1 MALRKMLTSVA
12 SPCSI
17 NLFHTCIRVCDVGGR
32 GSGAGRG
39 GGGGGSIRESGGK
52 LGEMAAAKEDE
63 YFYKK
68 QKEQLAAL
76 RDHTHKEIAFH
87 KEQIKRHKEAIERH
101 QKVIKDSE
109 HHHK

>member
-68 QKEQLAAL
+68 VRPATVIADPGRDLFNCSAHPTQLDPTSLWINPDAAATFL
-76 RDHTHKEIAFH
+76 DLED
-87 KEQIKRHKEAIERH
+87 E
-101 QKVIKDSE
+101 
-109 HHHK
+109 

>member
-1 MALRKMLTSVA
+1 VA
-12 SPCSI
+12 FVHPVGIGIIILVFSSR
-17 NLFHTCIRVCDVGGR
+17 CIRVCDVGGR

-68 QKEQLAAL
+68 VRPATVMQVQWYTCAL
-76 RDHTHKEIAFH
+76 NHQSMEKYLQFH
-87 KEQIKRHKEAIERH
+87 ISI
-101 QKVIKDSE
+101 
-109 HHHK
+109 